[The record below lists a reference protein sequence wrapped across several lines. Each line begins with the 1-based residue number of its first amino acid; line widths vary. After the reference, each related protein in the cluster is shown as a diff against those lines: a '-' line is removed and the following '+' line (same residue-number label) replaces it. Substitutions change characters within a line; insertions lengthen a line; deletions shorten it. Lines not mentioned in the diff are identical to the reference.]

1 MTGDYERKLDEIET
15 HLEDLAA
22 AEGKD
27 VFDLYYRHA
36 DVDTAVHEK
45 RKRDFLLRPEVAETC
60 DGLLESAEETAL
72 RRRAQI
78 VRNWV
83 NEMRAQTDEIIDL
96 QAEIQKIV
104 IETKPVLDGE
114 EIPRHQKTKTL
125 FKNDDRERRR
135 RALFSEGPLREKLA
149 ARSRRLYRL
158 RNEAA
163 QALGYDDYPSLA
175 LASED
180 LTVAELRAIFDTY
193 ERESRKAYELLA
205 SEGCAR
211 FGLECIEPWDLN
223 YVTEKITSADDKYFP
238 RAKALP
244 SLREV
249 VRGFG
254 RDLDE
259 LEIPIHEDADIPYA
273 GLCFS
278 IRVPEDIR
286 ILVNLQDGLTDL
298 VTLYH
303 EFGHAAHRKFGRRAS
318 YALKAGDAGLFA
330 EAMADTWGLLVFR
343 PAWWR
348 AFTEMPAGEGER
360 MTAAAE
366 MAYASRL
373 RRFMARQDFELTAYV
388 DADGDLATALDEG
401 AERFLGFRYDD
412 PEYWAEQYFPLLY
425 PVYSKNYMLARV
437 IQRAVHRHLESE
449 FGELLGEPKVFDFLV
464 ENFYADG
471 ALLTWKEKLA
481 AVGLTL

>member
-1 MTGDYERKLDEIET
+1 MAGKYERKLDEIET
-15 HLEDLAA
+15 KLEDLRA
-22 AEGKD
+22 AEGED

-60 DGLLESAEETAL
+60 DALLAGVEDTVL
-72 RRRAQI
+72 RRRAHI
-78 VRNWV
+78 VGRWV
-83 NEMRAQTDEIIDL
+83 TEVRAQTDEIIDL

-104 IETKPVLDGE
+104 IATKPLLDGE
-114 EIPRHQKTKTL
+114 EIPRHEKTKVL
-125 FKNDDRERRR
+125 FKDDDRERRR
-135 RALFSEGPLREKLA
+135 RALFAEGPLREQLA
-149 ARSRRLYRL
+149 SRSRRLYRL

-175 LASED
+175 LAGED
-180 LTVAELRAIFDTY
+180 LTVAELRRIFDTY
-193 ERESRKAYELLA
+193 DNESREAYEKLVA
-205 SEGCAR
+205 EGCAR
-211 FGLECIEPWDLN
+211 FGLERLEAWDLN
-223 YVTEKITSADDKYFP
+223 YVTEKLTCADDKYFP
-238 RAKALP
+238 RAQALP

-249 VRGFG
+249 VQRFG

-259 LEIPIHEDADIPYA
+259 LDIPIHEDADIPYA

-278 IRVPEDIR
+278 IRAPEDIR
-286 ILVNLQDGLTDL
+286 ILVNLKDGLTDL

-303 EFGHAAHRKFGRRAS
+303 EFGHAAHRKYVHRAS
-318 YALKAGDAGLFA
+318 YALKAGDAGFFA

-348 AFTEMPAGEGER
+348 EFTAMPAEEGDR

-366 MAYASRL
+366 MAYASRI
-373 RRFMARQDFELTAYV
+373 RRFMARQDFELAAYG
-388 DADGDLATALDEG
+388 DPDGDLATALNDGTEH
-401 AERFLGFRYDD
+401 FLGFRHDD

-437 IQRAVHRHLESE
+437 IQRAVHGHLESE
-449 FGELLGEPKVFDFLV
+449 YGELLGEPKVFDFLV
-464 ENFYADG
+464 GNFYADG

>member
-1 MTGDYERKLDEIET
+1 MTGDYESKLDEIEA

-22 AEGKD
+22 AEGED

-36 DVDTAVHEK
+36 DVDTAAHEK
-45 RKRDFLLRPEVAETC
+45 RKRDYLLQPEVTETC
-60 DGLLESAEETAL
+60 DNLLESSEDTAL
-72 RRRAQI
+72 RRRARI

-104 IETKPVLDGE
+104 IATKPVLDGE
-114 EIPRHQKTKTL
+114 EIPRHQKTKII

-135 RALFSEGPLREKLA
+135 RALFSEGPLREQLA
-149 ARSRRLYRL
+149 ARARNLYRL
-158 RNEAA
+158 RNDAA
-163 QALGYDDYPSLA
+163 RALGYDDYPSLA
-175 LASED
+175 LAAED

-193 ERESRKAYELLA
+193 ENESREAYEKLA
-205 SEGCAR
+205 AEGCAR
-211 FGLECIEPWDLN
+211 FGFERLEPWDLN
-223 YVTEKITSADDKYFP
+223 YVTEKLTCADDKYFP

-249 VRGFG
+249 VRQFG
-254 RDLDE
+254 RDLDG
-259 LEIPIHEDADIPYA
+259 LGIPIHEDADIPYA

-278 IRVPEDIR
+278 IRAPEDVR

-303 EFGHAAHRKFGRRAS
+303 EFGHAAHRKFVQRAS
-318 YALKAGDAGLFA
+318 YALKAGDAGFFA
-330 EAMADTWGLLVFR
+330 EAMADTWGLLVVR
-343 PAWWR
+343 PAWLR
-348 AFTEMPAGEGER
+348 AFTEMPAEER
-360 MTAAAE
+360 ERVTAAAE
-366 MAYASRL
+366 MAYASRI
-373 RRFMARQDFELTAYV
+373 RRFIARQDFELAAYA
-388 DADGDLATALDEG
+388 DADGDLAAALDEG

-437 IQRAVHRHLESE
+437 IQRSIHRHLEGE
-449 FGELLGEPKVFDFLV
+449 YGELLGEPKVFDFLV

-481 AVGLTL
+481 AVGLKL